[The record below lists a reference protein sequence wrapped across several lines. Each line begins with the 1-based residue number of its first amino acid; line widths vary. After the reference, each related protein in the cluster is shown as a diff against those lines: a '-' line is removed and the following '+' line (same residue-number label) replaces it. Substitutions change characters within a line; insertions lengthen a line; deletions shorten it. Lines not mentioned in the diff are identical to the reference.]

1 MRKLTGA
8 AFVSLDGVIQAPG
21 GPTEDPTGGFDQG
34 GWVFG
39 VGDEVIEP
47 VIGRLFDP
55 PYALLLGRRTYD
67 IFAAYWPF
75 VQGEMA
81 GMAQAL
87 TTADKY
93 VVTHGDQPLD
103 WANSRRLDGIVAVRA
118 LKESGGPD
126 LLIQGSSTLY
136 PPLLAAGL
144 IDELVLMTFPI
155 VLGTGK
161 RLFGDGAPPGALRLL
176 DHQVGA
182 KGVIVTRWA
191 PAGPVPTADH
201 PDPSTSAAEAERQQR
216 MKDGSW

>member
-8 AFVSLDGVIQAPG
+8 AFLSLDGVMQAPG
-21 GPTEDPTGGFDQG
+21 GPTEDTTGRFDQG

-39 VGDEVIEP
+39 IGDDVIDP
-47 VIGRLFDP
+47 VLGRLFDP

-75 VQGEMA
+75 VDGNMGGMGE
-81 GMAQAL
+81 AL
-87 TTADKY
+87 TAAEKH

-103 WANSRRLDGIVAVRA
+103 WANSHRLGNIAAVGA
-118 LKESGGPD
+118 LKESDGPD

-144 IDELVLMTFPI
+144 IDELVLMTFPV

-161 RLFGDGAPPGALRLL
+161 RLFGDGTPPGALRLL
-176 DHQVGA
+176 DQQLGT

-191 PAGPVPTADH
+191 PAGQIPTVNHPHPV
-201 PDPSTSAAEAERQQR
+201 TSAAEAERQCR
-216 MKDGSW
+216 MKKGTW

>member
-8 AFVSLDGVIQAPG
+8 AFVSLDGVIQSPG
-21 GPTEDPTGGFDQG
+21 GPTEDPTGGFEHG

-39 VGDEVIEP
+39 VGDDVIDP
-47 VIGRLFDP
+47 VLSGLFDP

-75 VQGEMA
+75 VEGEMA
-81 GMAQAL
+81 GMGDAL
-87 TTADKY
+87 TAADKY
-93 VVTHGDQPLD
+93 VVTRGEQPLD
-103 WANSRRLDGIVAVRA
+103 WANSYRLDGITAIKA
-118 LKESGGPD
+118 LKESDGPD

-144 IDELVLMTFPI
+144 IDELVLMTFPL

-161 RLFGDGAPPGALRLL
+161 RMFDDGTPSGAWRLL
-176 DHQVGA
+176 DRQFGV

-191 PAGPVPTADH
+191 PAGPVLGANH
-201 PDPSTSAAEAERQQR
+201 PHPSTSATENVRQR
-216 MKDGSW
+216 RILNGTW